1 MSDDFNRSMAAFGL
15 SPQVAQYID
24 LVRTVVSLG
33 SGVYNIVATSTGDQG
48 VLLAARWMD
57 FFLGVNLVPP
67 GLSEEDLEK
76 LADVCANT
84 GWMEDTGSALAA
96 QVAGTLT
103 PLLSAIPGAGG
114 VAKTVTEIV
123 LAIWGFA
130 RLFRNK
136 ICSSPEVRAVINR
149 RPDLAARVADA
160 VPASLRADHAAA
172 LRRRLAVEAALEEGQ
187 RNPPSTP
194 EGRELLAR
202 AQDDDVPSSERLI
215 ATERLMLRFGGI
227 PSLQGAPPTAV
238 ARRYVRR
245 PPGFAPP
252 TRIVFRPL
260 PGIRYTFPKPNSSS
274 SSGAGAAVGVAAV
287 VGLFYFILSRRT

>member
-1 MSDDFNRSMAAFGL
+1 VSDDFKTSMAALGL
-15 SPQVAQYID
+15 SPQVQGYIN
-24 LVRTVVSLG
+24 LVRTLVDLG
-33 SGVYNIVATSTGDQG
+33 SGVYNIVASSTGDRS
-48 VLLAARWMD
+48 VLIAARWMD
-57 FFLGVNLVPP
+57 FFLGVNPLPP
-67 GLSEEDLEK
+67 DLSDEDLEK
-76 LADVCANT
+76 LADACLQT
-84 GWMEDTGSALAA
+84 TWMEDTGSALAS
-96 QVAGTLT
+96 QVVGTLT
-103 PLLSAIPGAGG
+103 PALSAIPGVGS
-114 VAKTVTEIV
+114 VAKVAADIV

-130 RLFRNK
+130 RLFRSKMCN
-136 ICSSPEVRAVINR
+136 SPEVRLIVNR

-252 TRIVFRPL
+252 TRISFRPR
-260 PGIRYTFPKPNSSS
+260 PGIRYTFPRLNSSS

-287 VGLFYFILSRRT
+287 MGLFYFILSRRT